1 MHNPFGLLHMWH
13 AKPIQRALRFGVVG
27 ACSTGLQETVLTLLV
42 WGGVNGIAANIIGFI
57 AGAWLSFELSVR
69 FVWGDRARDTARR
82 LELRLAFFTTAGI
95 ALLVN
100 TTAFTVVTALWHTI
114 PVVASLCGVAAGASV
129 TFFVNDKLTFRRH
142 NFDSPNEDKP
152 TAQTALFDF
161 DLTVVIPAYRE
172 ARLIGNT
179 LVRLATFL
187 TKHSFGK
194 VQVIVVAAK
203 SNDGTANIARKHAQL
218 FDNFVLIHAGDKV
231 GKGRDVALGML
242 HGRGRYR
249 LFFDADLATPLSHLH
264 QVQEFIDNG
273 GEMGVG
279 VRNVGHYHNT
289 ISRNL
294 VSRAASLVARVLIAP
309 NVRDTQCGFKVFRAD
324 VAETLFSRIRLLQW
338 NFDMELIAMA
348 RKFRHRIDTFEVPDW
363 SDPKAEGEGMT
374 GDSLWTAIMHGAVE
388 PFMIRLRIM
397 RGKYAVP
404 GPIHQYMQSVSTEI
418 PAQS

>member
-1 MHNPFGLLHMWH
+1 
-13 AKPIQRALRFGVVG
+13 
-27 ACSTGLQETVLTLLV
+27 VLTLLI
-42 WGGVNGIAANIIGFI
+42 WCGVNGIAANITGFI
-57 AGAWLSFELSVR
+57 AGAWLSFELSIR
-69 FVWGDRARDTARR
+69 HVWGDRARGISRR
-82 LELRLAFFTTAGI
+82 LELRLAFYTTAGI
-95 ALLVN
+95 ALVVN
-100 TTAFTVVTALWHTI
+100 TTTFTVVTAFWHTAPI
-114 PVVASLCGVAAGASV
+114 VASLCGVVAGSSV

-142 NFDSPNEDKP
+142 NFDDSNDDEP
-152 TAQTALFDF
+152 TAQTALFDY

-172 ARLIGNT
+172 ASLIGST
-179 LVRLATFL
+179 LIELAAFL

-194 VQVIVVAAK
+194 VQVIVVAAT
-203 SNDGTANIARKHAQL
+203 SIDDTAGIARKYAQL

-242 HGRGRYR
+242 YGRGRYR

-289 ISRNL
+289 LPRNL
-294 VSRAASLVARVLIAP
+294 ISRAASLVARILIAP

-348 RKFRHRIDTFEVPDW
+348 RKFRHNIDTFAIPDW

-374 GDSLWTAIMHGAVE
+374 GDSLWAAIMHGAVE

-397 RGKYAVP
+397 RGQYATP
-404 GPIHQYMQSVSTEI
+404 GPIHQYTQSVSAEI
-418 PAQS
+418 PA